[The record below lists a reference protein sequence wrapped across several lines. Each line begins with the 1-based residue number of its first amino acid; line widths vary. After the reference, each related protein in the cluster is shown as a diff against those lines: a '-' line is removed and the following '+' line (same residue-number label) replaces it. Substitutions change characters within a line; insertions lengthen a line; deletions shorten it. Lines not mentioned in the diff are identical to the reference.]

1 MINLLGTLGGVG
13 IYEIG
18 QKLSN
23 SIFIFMT
30 ALQQIFSPNVYKK
43 MFSKTNLNFLV

>member
-30 ALQQIFSPNVYKK
+30 ALQQIFSQMFTKK
-43 MFSKTNLNFLV
+43 CFKKQI